1 MTTDLSL
8 TYEVVTRPPSGKER
22 VHRYASDEP
31 LVPGELLR
39 LVGRFWLLE
48 TVEPAGAGSPG
59 RAIGKP
65 ARYRLRLRHPDGRE
79 EIGAFRR
86 FRSGSPRLGHGFTT
100 LERGRPIS
108 WEIVDEQLARDDQGE
123 PFLDLV
129 AERDYA
135 EAEGE
140 LPDHELEHALAAQ
153 LDDGLPAGAEATIV
167 QAAEQGLN
175 IELVALEPGE
185 APDWEEARR
194 YIDALI
200 FEEIEDDL
208 FEQCGVDPDDDPR
221 ETWLETVQERLRTD
235 LQCFR
240 DDVEGDH
247 DEIEEWDFRG
257 GRILASVGTY
267 EDEFD
272 PDAGHGWMCRLADSG
287 ALGIAGFE
295 RVRKYEL
302 EPEA

>member
-8 TYEVVTRPPSGKER
+8 RYEIITRPPSGKER
-22 VHRYASDEP
+22 VQQYVSDEP
-31 LVPGELLR
+31 LAPGEVLQLR
-39 LVGRFWLLE
+39 GRFWLVE
-48 TVEPAGAGSPG
+48 TVERDGGETPG
-59 RAIGKP
+59 RAIAKP
-65 ARYRLRLRHPDGRE
+65 ARYRLHLRHPDGRE
-79 EIGAFRR
+79 ELGAFRR
-86 FRSGSPRLGHGFTT
+86 FGPGSPRLGHSFTT
-100 LERGRPIS
+100 LEDGSPIS
-108 WEIVDEQLARDDQGE
+108 WEVVDEQLAHDDQRE
-123 PFLDLV
+123 PFSDLI

-140 LPDHELEHALAAQ
+140 LPDHELEHALDAR
-153 LDDGLPAGAEATIV
+153 LDEGPPPQAEATIA
-167 QAAEQGLN
+167 QAAEQGLEV
-175 IELVALEPGE
+175 ELAALDPGE
-185 APDWEEARR
+185 APDWDEALR

-200 FEEIEDDL
+200 LEEIEDDL
-208 FEQCGVDPDDDPR
+208 VEQCGVDPDHDPR
-221 ETWLETVQERLRTD
+221 ETWLDTIKERLRTD
-235 LQCFR
+235 LQAFR

-257 GRILASVGTY
+257 GRIFGSVGTY

-272 PDAGHGWMCRLADSG
+272 PNSGHGWMCRLLDSG